1 MPSDG
6 VSNELRKEGD
16 RTLERYSEGEIDFFD
31 YDFNMTPSMDLDFP
45 DWVLD
50 QGGDISELRALL
62 PDLDEER
69 VSYIFENPHKITQD
83 ELFEWARNLYP
94 EAPSDATMFVFV
106 PIQAANGETGLAVI
120 MSYGDIPGGE
130 YELYGVFA
138 NQAEADKALEGTF
151 WFY

>member
-1 MPSDG
+1 MLSDG
-6 VSNELRKEGD
+6 VSDDLREEG
-16 RTLERYSEGEIDFFD
+16 ERALTQFIEGEIVFAD
-31 YDFNMTPSMDLDFP
+31 YDFNMTPSSALDFP

-50 QGGDISELRALL
+50 QDGDISELKNLL
-62 PDLDEER
+62 PNLDDER
-69 VSYIFENPHKITQD
+69 VSYIFKNPEKITQN
-83 ELFEWARNLYP
+83 ELFEWARKLYP

-130 YELYGVFA
+130 YDLYGVFA
-138 NQAEADKALEGTF
+138 NQGEADKALEGTF

>member
-6 VSNELRKEGD
+6 VSDELRKEAD
-16 RTLERYSEGEIDFFD
+16 RTLERYSEGEINFSD

-50 QGGDISELRALL
+50 QGGDISELKNLL
-62 PDLDEER
+62 PDLEDER
-69 VSYIFENPHKITQD
+69 LSYIFENPDEITQD

-94 EAPSDATMFVFV
+94 EAPSDATMYVFV
-106 PIQAANGETGLAVI
+106 PIEADNGETGLAVI
-120 MSYGDIPGGE
+120 KSYGDIPGGE
-130 YELYGVFA
+130 YELFDVFA
-138 NQAEADKALEGTF
+138 NQEAADKAFEGTF